1 MEGKTIKDLSI
12 GDQAS
17 FTKTMTDAD
26 VLLFAGV
33 SGDLNPV
40 HIDETYAEK
49 SIFKKRVVHGGLVN
63 SLFSTVLGTKL
74 PGNGTIYMRQDSKF
88 VKPVFIGDTVK
99 AVCEVSE
106 INEERNRVVLKTTA
120 YNQHGDEVVVGTALV
135 MPPR

>member
-1 MEGKTIKDLSI
+1 MEGKKIKDLSI
-12 GDQAS
+12 GDQDF
-17 FTKTMTDAD
+17 FTKTITDAD

-33 SGDLNPV
+33 SGDLNPM
-40 HIDETYAEK
+40 HIDETYAQK

-88 VKPVFIGDTVK
+88 IKPVFIGDTIK
-99 AVCEVSE
+99 AVCEVAE
-106 INEERNRVVLKTTA
+106 INEEKNRVVLNTTA
-120 YNQHGDEVVVGTALV
+120 YNQDGVAVIVGTALV